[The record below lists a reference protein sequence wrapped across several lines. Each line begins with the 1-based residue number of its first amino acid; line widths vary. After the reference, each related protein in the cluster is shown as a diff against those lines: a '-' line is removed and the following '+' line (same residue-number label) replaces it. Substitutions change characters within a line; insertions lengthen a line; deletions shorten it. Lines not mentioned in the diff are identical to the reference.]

1 MIKSIKLSFSIQEI
15 ETAETANNLIE
26 MNVVC
31 QVNDLLYIVQIADR
45 QLRNTPQRLKK
56 TLKDQKAAEKRV
68 ATLKEQHDKVLKE
81 RSKLLALWDKKIQRG
96 ELERDGEDE
105 TTDAIK
111 RIRVKIRNVEGK
123 LLKWKQTEL
132 NLQAKLEKQQETLE
146 AAQEVLASNLIG
158 TEPTQLFASVNAVKQ
173 KAEEL
178 QRKEVEVRDAL
189 VCKTL

>member
-1 MIKSIKLSFSIQEI
+1 LIKSIKLSFSIQEI